1 MKLVVAA
8 LVLVLGTGAHAQC
21 YRFPGKSFQGA
32 ADMWYA
38 YSDNWRNSDKYIHA
52 CRNYD
57 TAQRCPGGRRA
68 AEVISDGREWI
79 QNDDTRPKDL
89 LNSNPSDFQ

>member
-21 YRFPGKSFQGA
+21 YRFPGKSFQANTVTESIGGA

-57 TAQRCPGGRRA
+57 TAQRCPGGRWA
-68 AEVISDGREWI
+68 AEVIR
-79 QNDDTRPKDL
+79 L
-89 LNSNPSDFQ
+89 